1 MNELQLILYDDRI
14 ARSWFPFSLTRPVG
28 ELLYGAFTM
37 RHRWEGATNAGCIGH
52 VTDPALAGFNEPNA
66 VPVLDLRQIDTQSY
80 RLYLNSR
87 AVPPIALRSSML
99 GAGERMP
106 DQLRMGDQLIG
117 FYCSPGQANPDE
129 SLLLDGAQ
137 SSGLEVPGKLL
148 RNVWDLMS
156 GSSAQLSEEIM
167 ALYGAPRDWSPIP
180 AGVIALGPEHLICH
194 DTAVIEP
201 GVILDFRSGPIAVM
215 TGAEVRAYTRL
226 TGPVL
231 VGPHSTILGGRISGC
246 SIGPHCKVHGE
257 LEETVML
264 GYSNKAHD
272 GFIGHSY
279 IGSWVNLGAFTTNSD
294 LKNNY
299 GPVRLWT
306 PAGEVDTGEMKIG
319 CFLGD
324 HVKTAI
330 GTLINTG
337 TIVGPGSN
345 IFDGMPPKFVP
356 PFSWGSNLGEHEF
369 EKFAATAKTAMS
381 RRKVELSDSQH
392 ALLHRAWQ
400 RGRALAGAPSQ

>member
-1 MNELQLILYDDRI
+1 MNELQLILYDDQI
-14 ARSWFPFSLTRPVG
+14 ARNWFPFSLTRPIG

-37 RHRWEGATNAGCIGH
+37 RQRWEGAVGVPVIGH
-52 VTDPALAGFNEPNA
+52 VTDAALAGFGEPDA
-66 VPVLDLRQIDTQSY
+66 APVLELRQIDTQTH
-80 RLYLNSR
+80 RLFLNAR
-87 AVPPIALRSSML
+87 AVPAIGRKGIP
-99 GAGERMP
+99 GASGRMP
-106 DQLRMGDQLIG
+106 DQLRIGDELVGI
-117 FYCSPGQANPDE
+117 YCAAGQANPDE
-129 SLLLDGAQ
+129 SLLLGGGK
-137 SSGLEVPGKLL
+137 SSGFEVPGNLL
-148 RNVWDLMS
+148 KNVWELMS
-156 GSSAQLSEEIM
+156 GNSAQLSEEITR
-167 ALYGAPRDWSPIP
+167 LYDDRWSKIP
-180 AGVIALGPEHLICH
+180 AGVTVFGPEMLISAH
-194 DTAVIEP
+194 DAVIEP
-201 GVILDFRSGPIAVM
+201 GVILDCRSGPIAVM

-231 VGPHSTILGGRISGC
+231 VGPHSTILGGRISGS
-246 SIGPHCKVHGE
+246 SIGPYCKVHGE
-257 LEETVML
+257 LEETVIL

-306 PAGEVDTGEMKIG
+306 PAGEVNTGEMKIG

-356 PFSWGSNLGEHEF
+356 PFSWGSKLGEHAF
-369 EKFAATAKTAMS
+369 EKFAATAKIAMS
-381 RRKVELSDSQH
+381 RRKVELADSQQE
-392 ALLHRAWQ
+392 LLRRAWQ
-400 RGRALAGAPSQ
+400 RGRALAGAQPQ

>member
-1 MNELQLILYDDRI
+1 MNELQLILYDDQI
-14 ARSWFPFSLTRPVG
+14 ARNWFPFSLTRPVG

-37 RHRWEGATNAGCIGH
+37 RRRWEGTIGHRVIGH
-52 VTDPALAGFNEPNA
+52 VTDSALAGFDEPGA
-66 VPVLDLRQIDTQSY
+66 APVLDLRQVDTHTE
-80 RLYLNSR
+80 RLFLNSR
-87 AVPPIALRSSML
+87 AVPTIGIETII
-99 GAGERMP
+99 GAGDQMP
-106 DQLRMGDQLIG
+106 NELRVGAQLVGI
-117 FYCSPGQANPDE
+117 YCASGQPNPDE
-129 SLLLDGAQ
+129 ALLLDGAK

-148 RNVWDLMS
+148 HNVWDLMS
-156 GSSAQLSEEIM
+156 GSSAQLTEEITR
-167 ALYGAPRDWSPIP
+167 LYGSRNHWSPVP
-180 AGVIALGPEHLICH
+180 EGVIVLGPGHLVCE
-194 DTAVIEP
+194 DAAVIEA
-201 GVILDFRSGPIAVM
+201 GVVLDFRAGPIVVLN
-215 TGAEVRAYTRL
+215 GAEVRAYARL
-226 TGPVL
+226 TGPVII
-231 VGPHSTILGGRISGC
+231 GPNSTILGGRISGS

-257 LEETVML
+257 LEETVIL

-306 PAGEVDTGEMKIG
+306 PAGEVDTGEMKVG

-337 TIVGPGSN
+337 TVVGPGSN

-356 PFSWGSNLGEHEF
+356 PFSWGSKLGEHEF
-369 EKFAATAKTAMS
+369 EKFAATAKTAMN
-381 RRKVELSDSQH
+381 RRKVELTDSH
-392 ALLHRAWQ
+392 RELLRRAWQ
-400 RGRALAGAPSQ
+400 RGRALAGATSQ